1 MTQPFEHAYVLKQ
14 LFLVG
19 MVGVKTKGK
28 FKECILYNKDILAL
42 PTISTL
48 DRTVFIFTI
57 ILTTWS
63 SLSKTTA
70 IQPYKYS
77 QCLHFPLSPSNLQTI
92 FPP

>member
-14 LFLVG
+14 LFL
-19 MVGVKTKGK
+19 VGVKTKGK

-57 ILTTWS
+57 ILT
-63 SLSKTTA
+63 
-70 IQPYKYS
+70 I
-77 QCLHFPLSPSNLQTI
+77 
-92 FPP
+92 

>member
-14 LFLVG
+14 LFL
-19 MVGVKTKGK
+19 VGVKTKGK

-77 QCLHFPLSPSNLQTI
+77 QCLHFPLSSNLQTI